1 MQHVFIVQPL
11 SILKK
16 IQGGTLLNSVIV
28 SFKQSLSV
36 QVGVLINDGIWRRAS
51 CLCFDVEQVLIRR
64 LKFPNANLP
73 KRSIALCSDGPTYT
87 LH

>member
-1 MQHVFIVQPL
+1 MMVY
-11 SILKK
+11 
-16 IQGGTLLNSVIV
+16 GGEP
-28 SFKQSLSV
+28 
-36 QVGVLINDGIWRRAS
+36 S